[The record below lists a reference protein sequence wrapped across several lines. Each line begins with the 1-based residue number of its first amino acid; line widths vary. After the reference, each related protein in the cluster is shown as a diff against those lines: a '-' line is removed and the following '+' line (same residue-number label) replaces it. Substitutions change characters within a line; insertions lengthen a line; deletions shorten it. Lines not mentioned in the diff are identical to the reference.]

1 LEGVKVM
8 KIYEG
13 YIEKILNINGEKRKV
28 LIKPN
33 ETLLR
38 VIREKI
44 GLTGTKIGCENGDCG
59 ACTIL
64 INDIPQ
70 KSCMTL
76 AIEINEDDKITTIEG
91 IDDENIKK
99 AFIEEDAFQCGFCT
113 SGFIV
118 NVYALLKKN
127 SNPDDEMIREYLESN
142 LCRCTGYAGIE
153 NALKKLIKK

>member
-1 LEGVKVM
+1 M

-99 AFIEEDAFQCGFCT
+99 AFIEEEAFQCGFCT

-153 NALKKLIKK
+153 NALKKLIKKW

>member
-1 LEGVKVM
+1 M

-153 NALKKLIKK
+153 NALKKLIKKW

>member
-1 LEGVKVM
+1 M